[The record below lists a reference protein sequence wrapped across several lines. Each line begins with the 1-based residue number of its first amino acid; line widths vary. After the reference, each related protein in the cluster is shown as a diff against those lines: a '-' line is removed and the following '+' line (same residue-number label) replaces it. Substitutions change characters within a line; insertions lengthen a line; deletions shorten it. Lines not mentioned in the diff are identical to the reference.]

1 MSGRKYKFWLDIMD
15 GGIPEDRTRR
25 GRQRQWD
32 RQAETLMNVYMTL
45 DLQIILE
52 TVLVTAISENGL
64 AAPEGERQR
73 DGREGMKL

>member
-1 MSGRKYKFWLDIMD
+1 MD

-52 TVLVTAISENGL
+52 TVLVTRYLRMASLPLKARGSGT
-64 AAPEGERQR
+64 AGK
-73 DGREGMKL
+73 G